1 MLRQIRLEQFRNF
14 ATADFSFDSKT
25 VFVGRNGVGK
35 SNIIEAIRLLSVGKS
50 CKTSRFEEV
59 IRFGQ
64 PYTRLTATIDVDD
77 KTEQTVDFF
86 YGQQFSDAAW
96 DRELRL
102 NNQPIALIDYLGTLV
117 TVLFLPSDIEI
128 VLGSP
133 QTRRRYLDSVIWQSD
148 AQFRRD
154 SLELQGVLRERS
166 ALLFLLKTHGAN
178 VDQLQPWNELLNGLT
193 DRIRSQRQ
201 NYVDFLNRY
210 IVDKKAALPGLTV
223 ECRYQATPIDFDAV
237 YIEEVRLAQ
246 NLVGPQRDE
255 LEIRLNDRLA
265 RRFASRGQAR
275 AITSLLKAAELA
287 YLAEVH
293 PKARPTVLLDDL
305 LSELDSKRAGQLL
318 ELFSAEKSQ
327 LIATSVASEKLFNDW
342 KAIELS

>member
-14 ATADFSFDSKT
+14 AAADFSFESKT
-25 VFVGRNGVGK
+25 VLVGRNGVGK

-50 CKTSRFEEV
+50 CKTNRIEEV
-59 IRFGQ
+59 IKFEQ
-64 PYTRLTATIDVDD
+64 PYARLTATIDGDNM
-77 KTEQTVDFF
+77 TEQTVDFF
-86 YGQQFSDAAW
+86 YGQQFSDATW

-128 VLGSP
+128 VLGPP

-154 SLELQGVLRERS
+154 SLELQAVLRERS
-166 ALLFLLKTHGAN
+166 ALLFLLKTHRADI
-178 VDQLQPWNELLNGLT
+178 DQLRPWNELLRSLS

-201 NYVDFLNRY
+201 AYVDFLNKY
-210 IVDKKAALPGLTV
+210 ITEKKAALPGLTV
-223 ECRYQATPIDFDAV
+223 EGQYRATPIDFDAV

-255 LEIRLNDRLA
+255 LEIRLNGRLA

-275 AITSLLKAAELA
+275 AITSLFKAGELA
-287 YLAEVH
+287 YLAQAH
-293 PKARPTVLLDDL
+293 LTQYPTVLLDDL

-327 LIATSVASEKLFNDW
+327 LVATSVAPEKLFGDW
-342 KAIELS
+342 AVIELS